1 MEKIYI
7 RKTSC
12 LILLIVTLFFA
23 FMTIFLPIFFLF
35 FKKDSFSAIT
45 SFIFMLLFS
54 LLFLTIY
61 FIERNGKIVLKND
74 SITFYYHILIKPRKK
89 IKGGFTVYFKDV
101 EKYRNECFIGDGI
114 ISADTNWYIFE
125 LNDGTII
132 RFTLFHFGKKMEIEI
147 KNSLNKLLN

>member
-35 FKKDSFSAIT
+35 
-45 SFIFMLLFS
+45 
-54 LLFLTIY
+54 LTIY
-61 FIERNGKIVLKND
+61 FIERNGKICLKND

-114 ISADTNWYIFE
+114 ISADTNWYIFK